1 MLFGSLKVQQ
11 TLPLKEGSLCREA
24 IDYFVAN
31 PSVRLLAA
39 VNASGRPIGAVSR
52 TKIIVKAAGQ
62 YGRALYDKRPI
73 NEFIDPPRFVVAARQ
88 DVAEIAGYLS
98 DDEVTVAPDGYILVD
113 QEGCYQGVV
122 DGLDVLRAILDQNMS
137 LISSLNDEVQIRG
150 NAEREARRLADTDTL
165 TGLSNRRI
173 FHEAAD
179 EAVSKCGAAVLVYLD
194 LDRFKFLN
202 DKYGHAVGDDAL
214 KITGERIRAWRPDV
228 FVARLGGDEFG
239 VLIEGATL
247 DDPFEAQLA
256 QLYESICTPFISKPG
271 AVSVGVSIGAASF
284 PADAATRIEWFH
296 AADKAMQRAKTEQGG
311 VRTFDPDIDLAQ
323 AKHARLTES
332 LKAAVADNQIRPAFQ
347 PFVNVATGEVDG
359 YEVLARWFGPEIG
372 FKPGPAEFVPI
383 AERLGLI
390 DDMFWNV
397 AEQALSA
404 FAGTDPR
411 LKLALN
417 VSPIQFS
424 NRLFPA
430 RLAALASRSGIRFDQ
445 IEIEITET
453 AMFRDMAHTVAVLRH
468 LSSMGVSV
476 ALDDFG
482 TGYSSLTL
490 VKELP
495 LTKLKIDKSFI
506 QSSSHSA
513 SSEKIVAAAIGLS
526 KALGIKCCAEGVENA
541 RTLRQ
546 LRVLECDLA
555 QGYLFGKPDAALPG
569 RRLMQY
575 EAAV

>member
-1 MLFGSLKVQQ
+1 MFFGSLNVQQ
-11 TLPLKEGSLCREA
+11 TLPLKADSLCREA
-24 IDYFVAN
+24 IDFFVAN
-31 PSVRLLAA
+31 PSVRMLATVDA
-39 VNASGRPIGAVSR
+39 AGIPVGSVSR

-62 YGRALYDKRPI
+62 FGRALYDKRPI
-73 NEFIDPPRFVVAARQ
+73 TEFIDPPRFVVTARQ
-88 DVAEIAGYLS
+88 DLAEIAGYLS
-98 DDEVTVAPDGYILVD
+98 DEEVTVAPDGYILVD
-113 QEGCYQGVV
+113 EEGLYQGVV

-137 LISSLNDEVQIRG
+137 LISSLSEEVRFRG

-165 TGLSNRRI
+165 TGLSNRRLFI
-173 FHEAAD
+173 EAAD
-179 EAVSKCGAAVLVYLD
+179 DAVSESGSAVLVYLD

-214 KITGERIRAWRPDV
+214 KITGERIRAWRPDA

-239 VLIEGATL
+239 ILIKGTTL
-247 DDPFEAQLA
+247 NDEFEAELA
-256 QLYESICTPFISKPG
+256 QLHESICTPFISKPG
-271 AVSVGVSIGAASF
+271 AVSIGASMGAASF
-284 PADAATRIEWFH
+284 PADSATRIEWFH
-296 AADKAMQRAKTEQGG
+296 AADKAMQRAKSEQSG
-311 VRTFDPDIDLAQ
+311 VRTFDSNIDLAQ
-323 AKHARLTES
+323 AKHWRITES
-332 LKAAVADNQIRPAFQ
+332 LKVAVADNQIRPAFQ
-347 PFVNVATGEVDG
+347 PFVNAATGQVVG

-372 FKPGPAEFVPI
+372 FTPGPAEFVPI

-397 AEQALSA
+397 AGQALDA
-404 FAGTDPR
+404 FVGTDPR
-411 LKLALN
+411 LKIALN

-424 NRLFPA
+424 NRLFPV
-430 RLAALASRSGIRFDQ
+430 RLAAVASRAGMRFDQ

-453 AMFRDMAHTVAVLRH
+453 AMFRDMAHTVGVLRH
-468 LSSMGVSV
+468 LSSIGMSI

-526 KALGIKCCAEGVENA
+526 KALGFQCCAEGVETA
-541 RTLRQ
+541 QTLHR
-546 LRVLECDLA
+546 LRELECDLA
-555 QGYLFGKPDAALPG
+555 QGYLFGAPSTALKDVLGGHVKAAG
-569 RRLMQY
+569 
-575 EAAV
+575 